1 MELSLQPLGRLGL
14 PSCRRNA
21 RGLTRFRGHFFSLSA
36 RAPHSGQSRGSRKP
50 SGHNK
55 GLTVKSPPS
64 PVLEARRLLRPRLSL
79 EPQPAVAGFARSRV
93 SRLPPTSRVRGWGLP
108 AHQAGW
114 SMRQGQPS
122 RTPTAPEPRP
132 PPSAPSL
139 ATRPARQPQ
148 PVSWVRPAPRGVCSR
163 QAKLHTEDSE
173 VVLRPQRPGLLLPRC
188 SGRRAELFTR
198 PCQTSPPFQTETSA
212 ASPPSLGRE
221 LPDRKLRGLGARLVP
236 AEPRAEGAHAPQRLA
251 RGLSKP

>member
-1 MELSLQPLGRLGL
+1 MAQQKRWNLACSLLED
-14 PSCRRNA
+14 
-21 RGLTRFRGHFFSLSA
+21 
-36 RAPHSGQSRGSRKP
+36 SGYHRVAGTPVAWQDFGDTSVRVPEHPTQDRVRGSRKP

-64 PVLEARRLLRPRLSL
+64 AVLEARRPLRPRLSL

-114 SMRQGQPS
+114 SMRQGQSS

-173 VVLRPQRPGLLLPRC
+173 VV
-188 SGRRAELFTR
+188 
-198 PCQTSPPFQTETSA
+198 
-212 ASPPSLGRE
+212 
-221 LPDRKLRGLGARLVP
+221 
-236 AEPRAEGAHAPQRLA
+236 
-251 RGLSKP
+251 